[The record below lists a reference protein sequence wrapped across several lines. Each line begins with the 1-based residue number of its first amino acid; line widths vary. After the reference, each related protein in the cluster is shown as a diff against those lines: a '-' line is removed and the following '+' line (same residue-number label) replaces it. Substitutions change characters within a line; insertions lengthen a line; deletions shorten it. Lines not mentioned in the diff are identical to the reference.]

1 MSGMIDVPV
10 RQPPPP
16 RPPNEADMAAF
27 DAWLRKDLAKRFGA
41 VKDEP
46 IPEDMLL
53 LLKPN

>member
-1 MSGMIDVPV
+1 MIDVPV